1 MDRRDAQRLTQLARR
16 FLVRMES
23 RVDKNGFVDALT
35 VCEALTPDGG
45 PQVSADQLVAAA
57 HRCPG
62 VIEIRN
68 RSVRLLAPGAVP
80 CTPPDV
86 LYHATNAHGLQHI
99 HRKGYVSSSD
109 DRLVFLSADEP
120 SAWRVAHRAAASTAP
135 TVIYIDAMRARRAG
149 VMFFRS
155 RRGCPYQAT
164 AIPSRFVLNLQAGFG
179 HQMAAGGIPFR
190 RTAGG
195 AFELALIR
203 VARRRGVTWEVAK
216 GKLEQGEPPEVAAV
230 REVREETGYEGSL
243 AVSLPLGRIHYP
255 FVTPDGAPRLKT
267 VFLYLLRAEHEG
279 KAFAPK
285 LDEGVRAVEWFDV
298 EEAIKLVSHTSLRPV
313 MQRVRAELASRA
325 DVEEHAWK

>member
-1 MDRRDAQRLTQLARR
+1 VDRRDAQRLTQLARR

-155 RRGCPYQAT
+155 RRGCPYQ
-164 AIPSRFVLNLQAGFG
+164 QAGFG